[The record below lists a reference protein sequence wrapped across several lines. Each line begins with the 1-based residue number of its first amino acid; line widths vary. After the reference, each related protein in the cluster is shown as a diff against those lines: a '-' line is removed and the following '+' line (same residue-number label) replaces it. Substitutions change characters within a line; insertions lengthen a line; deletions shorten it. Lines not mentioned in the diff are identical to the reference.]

1 MNAFT
6 MQAEYID
13 PETGEWVSETI
24 LIDDMPYLPAEP
36 FQPEPD
42 INDECPW

>member
-13 PETGEWVSETI
+13 AETGELTTETI
-24 LIDDMPYLPAEP
+24 TIDDLPVLPTDP

-42 INDECPW
+42 YSDECPW